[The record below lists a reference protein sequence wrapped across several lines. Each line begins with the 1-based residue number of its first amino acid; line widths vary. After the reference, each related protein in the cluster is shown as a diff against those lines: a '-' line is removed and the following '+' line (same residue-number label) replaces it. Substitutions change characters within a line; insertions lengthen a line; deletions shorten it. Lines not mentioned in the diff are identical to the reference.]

1 MREEE
6 TVFKIVNAI
15 RIHKKIEKFRVS
27 NIIQRYCISK
37 CIDRFVRKKEK
48 FLIIYL
54 LLYNLTNYPVDF
66 PSIYPMKSNL

>member
-1 MREEE
+1 MREEQ
-6 TVFKIVNAI
+6 TVFKTVNA
-15 RIHKKIEKFRVS
+15 IHKKIEKFRVS

-54 LLYNLTNYPVDF
+54 LLYNLTNYPVD
-66 PSIYPMKSNL
+66 L

>member
-6 TVFKIVNAI
+6 TVFKTVNAI

-66 PSIYPMKSNL
+66 PFRFIR